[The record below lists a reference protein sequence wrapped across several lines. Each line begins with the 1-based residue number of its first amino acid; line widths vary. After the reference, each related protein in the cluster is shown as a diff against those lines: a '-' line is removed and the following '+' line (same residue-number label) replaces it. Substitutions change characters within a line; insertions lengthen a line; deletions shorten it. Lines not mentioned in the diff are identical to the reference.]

1 MLVSN
6 TCIPKKTLLQRA
18 YRAASFRR
26 WKDKGK
32 AQPKH
37 VEGENRASKKE
48 KLRSRARAN
57 PVGITG
63 DYGMLAIP
71 VVVSPSSG
79 NEAKRKYLGP
89 EMGGLTFEEML
100 TCPKVKTTLELHI
113 WKGCKTGASATVSRE
128 DLVSEAL
135 IGAKNAFDSYD
146 PSRAKS
152 FITWLVPHVRGA
164 ISAFVMHE
172 LMKKGVSP
180 WHFYRYR
187 SLEQALLVF
196 REERGLSPA
205 RKEGREALEALRNGE
220 ATEEDIEKKLRKLA
234 KESKRKVVCLE
245 QSLPGDEE
253 LTYTDFVDRVNAQDW
268 EEPDLDKG
276 KRAALLKDAILPA
289 LESLDLRE
297 RRIMEERYYNSCD
310 EQTTLVEMGRQMGI
324 SRERARQLEL
334 RAKNKLANYFTMHPE
349 LLLFIFE
356 HLQGFEKTALSRLEN
371 NEKERTPRRKARK
384 ATQLVNRCLDTE
396 GKIKALREY
405 GVPEEFIIQLQSVLK
420 QKTNSLPTSR
430 Q

>member
-1 MLVSN
+1 MHLSD
-6 TCIPKKTLLQRA
+6 TRIPKKIFLQRA
-18 YRAASFRR
+18 DGTASFRR

-32 AQPKH
+32 AQPEH
-37 VEGENRASKKE
+37 VEGERRTSKKE

-57 PVGITG
+57 PVGIMG
-63 DYGMLAIP
+63 DSGMLAIP

-79 NEAKRKYLGP
+79 NEAKRRYLGP
-89 EMGGLTFEEML
+89 EMGRLTFEEML

-113 WKGCKTGASATVSRE
+113 WKGYKTGGPEMVSRE

-146 PSRAKS
+146 PSKAKS

-164 ISAFVMHE
+164 ISAFVIHE
-172 LMKKGVSP
+172 LMKKGVSL
-180 WHFYRYR
+180 WHFYRHR

-220 ATEEDIEKKLRKLA
+220 ATEEDIKKKLRKLA
-234 KESKRKVVCLE
+234 KESKCKVVYLE
-245 QSLPGDEE
+245 QSLPRYEE
-253 LTYTDFVDRVNAQDW
+253 LTYTDFVDCVNARDW

-289 LESLDLRE
+289 LESLDPRE
-297 RRIMEERYYNSCD
+297 RRIMEERYYNSGD
-310 EQTTLVEMGRQMGI
+310 EQTTLEEVGRQMGI

-334 RAKNKLANYFTMHPE
+334 RAKNKLANYFAKYPK
-349 LLLFIFE
+349 LLLSIDE
-356 HLQGFEKTALSRLEN
+356 HLPGLGKKALDRPEN
-371 NEKERTPRRKARK
+371 NKESTPERKARK
-384 ATQLVNRCLDTE
+384 ATQPVNRCMDTE
-396 GKIKALREY
+396 SKIKALREY

-420 QKTNSLPTSR
+420 QKRNSLPTSG

>member
-6 TCIPKKTLLQRA
+6 TRIPKKILIQRA
-18 YRAASFRR
+18 YRTASFRR
-26 WKDKGK
+26 WKDKAK

-48 KLRSRARAN
+48 KLRSRGAN

-79 NEAKRKYLGP
+79 NEAKRRYLGP

-100 TCPKVKTTLELHI
+100 ICPKVKTTLELHI
-113 WKGCKTGASATVSRE
+113 WKGYKTGAPATVSRE

-152 FITWLVPHVRGA
+152 FITWLAPHVRGA

-172 LMKKGVSP
+172 LMKKGVSL

-234 KESKRKVVCLE
+234 KESKCKVVCLE
-245 QSLPGDEE
+245 QSLLGDEE

-289 LESLDLRE
+289 LESLDPRE
-297 RRIMEERYYNSCD
+297 RRIMEERYYSSGD

-349 LLLFIFE
+349 LLLFISE

-371 NEKERTPRRKARK
+371 NEKERTPRRKART
-384 ATQLVNRCLDTE
+384 TQLVNRCLDTE

-405 GVPEEFIIQLQSVLK
+405 GVSEEFIIQLQSVLK
-420 QKTNSLPTSR
+420 QKMNSLPTSR